1 MPPMGGVNLRG
12 PAWTPFSPTCGRSA
26 IRPHEFVKTREAKR
40 RAEDPRAAVS
50 ALIVANN
57 LLERVLGEVYAK
69 ASRGFLRGRHVRKT
83 KDSPSAAE

>member
-1 MPPMGGVNLRG
+1 
-12 PAWTPFSPTCGRSA
+12 
-26 IRPHEFVKTREAKR
+26 
-40 RAEDPRAAVS
+40 VS

-69 ASRGFLRGRHVRKT
+69 ASRGFRRVRKT